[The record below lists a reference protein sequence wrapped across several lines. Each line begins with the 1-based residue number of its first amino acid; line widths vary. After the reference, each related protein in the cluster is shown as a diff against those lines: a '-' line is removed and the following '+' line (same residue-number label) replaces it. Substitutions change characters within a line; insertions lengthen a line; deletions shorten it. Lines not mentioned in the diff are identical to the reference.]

1 MHLIKFPRAD
11 GTNAYVNPVMIRAV
25 VASDKEF
32 SLVQFDNEHVLMIRA
47 PVDKIAEDIA
57 AAEKAAGG

>member
-32 SLVQFDNEHVLMIRA
+32 TRTVN
-47 PVDKIAEDIA
+47 IAIYCT
-57 AAEKAAGG
+57 